1 MEDRGIVELYWQRQE
16 QAVEE
21 TEKKYGA
28 YCYEIAWRI
37 LGNRED
43 ARECVNDACQGAW
56 DSIPPNRPENL
67 KTYLGKLTRRICM
80 KRWRSLD
87 TRKRGGGEI
96 PLSLE
101 ELGECVPD
109 GKRIDEALAAKEL
122 ADVIDRFL
130 RTLPRQERQVFVLRY
145 WYGFPVKEICKRSGF
160 GKSKV
165 ESMLHRT
172 RRKLRETLGEEGYF
186 G

>member
-1 MEDRGIVELYWQRQE
+1 MEDSAIIQLYWDRDEAAIRETDAVYGQRLQGLS
-16 QAVEE
+16 QH
-21 TEKKYGA
+21 
-28 YCYEIAWRI
+28 I
-37 LGNRED
+37 LDSRED

-160 GKSKV
+160 GKSKL

-172 RRKLRETLGEEGYF
+172 RRKLRETLGEEGYL